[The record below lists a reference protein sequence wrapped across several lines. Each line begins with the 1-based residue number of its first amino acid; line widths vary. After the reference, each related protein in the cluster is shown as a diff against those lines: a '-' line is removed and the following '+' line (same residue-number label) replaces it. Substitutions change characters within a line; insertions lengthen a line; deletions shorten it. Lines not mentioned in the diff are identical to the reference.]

1 MEFWH
6 YGWFTTVL
14 VVPADID
21 LKLPFFFRK
30 HFVRPKWECEDFWS
44 NLTFCPICIQQ
55 RLLPPH
61 VQFKTIRMRGR
72 VFRSSHSEMSS
83 HSLLVRRQVLA
94 LVPLCAHTLTHHTP
108 THTHTVEK
116 IQMNTSTWNILL
128 LTIFTCLFTKLPQY
142 WNPDFFITTINMFI
156 TISIHIFTIRLCT
169 CKIRIP
175 YYPT

>member
-108 THTHTVEK
+108 THSHTTHPHRHTK
-116 IQMNTSTWNILL
+116 GIKRGLWPQRGLWGHISKSNSGWTM
-128 LTIFTCLFTKLPQY
+128 TCASVFSAY
-142 WNPDFFITTINMFI
+142 I
-156 TISIHIFTIRLCT
+156 
-169 CKIRIP
+169 
-175 YYPT
+175 